1 MENGAVMRILG
12 GLTLTLFLLG
22 CGAGQV
28 QTAHDAA
35 TAADAS
41 ADGGGPGAEGGPA
54 PDAGPTDG
62 PVATDGG
69 GGNDGAAGQYGTG
82 GTAAPQYVTSV
93 TGGGPTKPSAADGL
107 AASCSGDCSTDD
119 TDCLQAAADAA
130 RDAGKALVI
139 PAPTGACYRITH
151 YVQVSGSVIGV
162 DYPLIKVDGATGD
175 SDQSAL
181 KVSGYA
187 GAGMWITG
195 LRIDGGWDPTG
206 ATDPGGGEW
215 SCGIDLGGSANIT
228 IRDNQIQNTAGDS
241 IYLGSS
247 GTGGES
253 NIIIDG
259 NDLVNAYRCNIAFIN
274 ATGVTVTNN
283 IITKLG
289 EYVIALDFEPND
301 PPNEQVL
308 DVEIAANATSVPN
321 GATGCYMCSD
331 FVVGASCSPNQGSA
345 HGGSLFIHHNIV
357 AAYMA
362 ANMTEGDGPGFGD
375 DNSSTWSGDCA
386 SEWQQGS
393 NAHGGGFYVWENP
406 PGSGTTNG
414 NSP

>member
-1 MENGAVMRILG
+1 MADEVTMRILG
-12 GLTLTLFLLG
+12 CTALAWLLLG
-22 CGAGQV
+22 CGAGKV
-28 QTAHDAA
+28 ETAHDAA
-35 TAADAS
+35 AADAPVGDTGH
-41 ADGGGPGAEGGPA
+41 AGDGGQAA
-54 PDAGPTDG
+54 DTGPTDG
-62 PVATDGG
+62 PPAATDGG
-69 GGNDGAAGQYGTG
+69 GDGAAGQFGTG
-82 GTAAPQYVTSV
+82 GTVSPEYVTEI
-93 TGGGPTKPSAADGL
+93 TGGGAKPSAADGL
-107 AASCSGDCSTDD
+107 AASCPGDCTTDA

-130 RDAGKALVI
+130 RDAGKPLVI

-151 YVQVSGSVIGV
+151 WVQVYGSVVGV

-181 KVSGYA
+181 RVHGYA

-215 SCGIDLGGSANIT
+215 SSGIDLADSANVT

-241 IYLGSS
+241 IYLGSN
-247 GTGGES
+247 GTGES

-259 NDLVNAYRCNIAFIN
+259 NDLVNAYRCSIAFIH
-274 ATGVTVTNN
+274 ATGVVVTNN
-283 IITKLG
+283 TITKLG

-308 DVEIAANATSVPN
+308 DVEIAANATSVPD
-321 GATGCYMCSD
+321 GDTGCSMCTD

-345 HGGSLFIHHNIV
+345 HGGSLFVHHNTV

-362 ANMTEGDGPGFGD
+362 ANVTEGDGPGFGEN
-375 DNSSTWSGDCA
+375 NSSTWSGPCA
-386 SEWQQGS
+386 SQWQQGA
-393 NAHGGGFYVWENP
+393 NVHGGGFYVWENP

-414 NSP
+414 NAPP